1 MLQKI
6 QKFLSQKG
14 QGIVEYAMVLGF
26 VAVLAIG
33 LWQSGL
39 FESTQNT
46 FGNVTKNV
54 NTVSNT
60 VEKADMTSATEGV
73 NAKSTNTG
81 DQQQSTE
88 SSGENSLSK

>member
-39 FESTQNT
+39 FASTQST
-46 FGNVTKNV
+46 FENVTDKVSTV
-54 NTVSNT
+54 NEAVEANDLGDLSNI
-60 VEKADMTSATEGV
+60 
-73 NAKSTNTG
+73 
-81 DQQQSTE
+81 QSTTSGNGT
-88 SSGENSLSK
+88 SSGNDNNQLK

>member
-60 VEKADMTSATEGV
+60 VEKADMTAATEGV
-73 NAKSTNTG
+73 DLKVTT
-81 DQQQSTE
+81 DDE
-88 SSGENSLSK
+88 P